1 MGQLVRTDVKES
13 MMMMFSVVLHSSS
26 KDDEFSR
33 TFDVRGCPSNPWEQ
47 LPGTRYYDPCL
58 DEEREERA
66 SAFVLRSQSIL
77 ARLQYVVQHPLPA
90 ITIIVVRMVVV
101 TLLY

>member
-47 LPGTRYYDPCL
+47 LPGTMIPVLTKRRRSEQVHSYYD
-58 DEEREERA
+58 RNR
-66 SAFVLRSQSIL
+66 
-77 ARLQYVVQHPLPA
+77 Y
-90 ITIIVVRMVVV
+90 
-101 TLLY
+101 